1 MMKTR
6 QLFYRTL
13 ILMLMLVCLPLQA
26 SSLRIFSLSA
36 DNWARPRSGAVLPQM
51 KPLRL
56 AVNYWNS
63 LDNAGLMLS
72 YPGED
77 SGELWAAEMKDW
89 LVSLGIPSDYIYL
102 SPGLQSSGEI
112 RILVGHTQELEL

>member
-6 QLFYRTL
+6 QLFYRGL
-13 ILMLMLVCLPLQA
+13 ILMLMLACLPVQA
-26 SSLRIFSLSA
+26 NSVRIFSLSA

-51 KPLRL
+51 EPLRL
-56 AVNYWNS
+56 AVSYWNS
-63 LDNAGLMLS
+63 LDDAGLLLS

-77 SGELWAAEMKDW
+77 SGELWAAELKDW
-89 LVSLGIPSDYIYL
+89 LISLGIPSDYIYL

-112 RILVGHTQELEL
+112 RILVGQTQELEL